1 MYSNNDFERFF
12 IRYKAESVTS
22 KESIQS
28 FCFRNKVPYNLF
40 ARWYKDTRHK
50 LVPVQ
55 VDGQPQETSSQETVQ
70 TEDPVIV
77 SPKKELRILVDIHVS
92 NGMHIRQYNLSYEGL
107 KSLVEKL
114 EALC

>member
-55 VDGQPQETSSQETVQ
+55 VDGQPQEAVQ
-70 TEDPVIV
+70 KDV
-77 SPKKELRILVDIHVS
+77 SMVVPSKEELRILVDIHVS

>member
-55 VDGQPQETSSQETVQ
+55 VDGQPQEGVQ
-70 TEDPVIV
+70 RKEPIIV
-77 SPKKELRILVDIHVS
+77 PSKKELRILVDIHIS